1 MGDSA
6 DKISWKSNQT
16 LDTSPSDVSLENH
29 KKVREERVEVP
40 KARGPGDP
48 PPPFCPSLPTLCTL
62 SSPSQ
67 PPPLS
72 QYDPVSTHPFPLST
86 SLHQPFPLWPPLP
99 VPAAPALPG
108 KWGILA
114 KGAALTRS
122 SPALPSPP
130 PLGRLDH
137 KARAA
142 ASGVQQPAPHRRLRT
157 APLATCAA
165 RRPWPR
171 GQHPVPGRA
180 TPHSPR
186 GAEESPCRPHAPPPS
201 SCCTWS
207 CSRGSGRA
215 PRAPPR
221 VSGLPGSPLHLAR
234 RRPEIA

>member
-48 PPPFCPSLPTLCTL
+48 PPPFCPSLLTLCTL

-157 APLATCAA
+157 APPATCAA

-171 GQHPVPGRA
+171 GQHPAPGRA
-180 TPHSPR
+180 TPLSP
-186 GAEESPCRPHAPPPS
+186 AQPS
-201 SCCTWS
+201 G
-207 CSRGSGRA
+207 SRRVTMPA
-215 PRAPPR
+215 PRAAAFLLLHLVLQPWQRAGAQGTPQGKWPPR
-221 VSGLPGSPLHLAR
+221 VPLCT
-234 RRPEIA
+234 